1 MPASLLQ
8 RALAHRQLSEA
19 WERVRDNAGGPGV
32 DGVTVDAFALDLHI
46 HLQAL
51 PRAVLGGR
59 YRAMPLRECLIEKDA
74 GDEPGTSHADS
85 NATKRYRRLA
95 IPTVADRVLQTAVAM
110 VLTPILER
118 EFEDTSFAY
127 RRGRG
132 VLQAT
137 ERIERLRDEGFVWVV
152 DADIESF
159 FDHIPHDPLLAQLQ
173 TLVRDERLI
182 ALINQWLRA
191 PIARVDDMIDLR
203 AMGLPESMRQGLPQG
218 SPLSPLLS
226 NLYLDTL
233 DEAMIDANQR
243 IVRFADDFVILC
255 RSQAQA
261 ESALALTEDV
271 LTSLALRLNS
281 EKTRI
286 VDFNRG
292 FRFLGVN
299 FVRSLAVKRTTTAQ
313 RVHHANPQKAAVLSA
328 EQLASFMQNTPRRVH
343 LPADGFALPPD
354 EPAWQEH
361 TRESALQ
368 TALREAN
375 VHALDLPDE
384 AVPRELASAL
394 LSNAV
399 VQAATLTPTL
409 SRAAGEG
416 ATALDEETRF
426 VPAQSIPAAPDFHAT
441 LRTLPLLRTLYLV
454 EQGAVVSRE
463 GEDLHVHVDGER
475 VAEVGL
481 PQLELICV
489 LGNIGFTTPALQAC
503 MTHQIPIVFMART
516 GKLYGM
522 AQSGDS
528 SHAPLLRAQ
537 VLASSFDDKRLEYAR
552 RFVRAKLLNS
562 RILIKR
568 LRRSRGGDAALS
580 AVLDAA
586 ALALRDASWRTKT
599 TETLASLSGIE
610 GAAAARYFDALR
622 HLIPAAW
629 GFGPR
634 HAFPAPDP
642 VNALLS
648 FGYSLLRANLVALI
662 NAQGL
667 SPQIGFLHADGAGHA
682 ALASDLMEE
691 FRALVV
697 DALVLDLITRRRVSS
712 DDFTRAADGEPCR
725 MTNATARLFIHEFEE
740 SMQAPI
746 SVRDSGGQRE
756 PTSLRHLMLRQ
767 VRDLARALRGADD
780 YTPCIGR

>member
-1 MPASLLQ
+1 MPASPLQ
-8 RALAHRQLSEA
+8 RALSHRQLSEA

-32 DGVTVDAFALDLHI
+32 DGVTVDAFAPDLHI

-59 YRAMPLRECLIEKDA
+59 YRAMPLRECLIEKSPA
-74 GDEPGTSHADS
+74 DEHSASPTTAAA
-85 NATKRYRRLA
+85 NAAKRYRHLA

-137 ERIERLRDEGFVWVV
+137 QRIERLRDEGFVWVV

-159 FDHIPHDPLLAQLQ
+159 FDHIPHAPLLAALH
-173 TLVRDERLI
+173 TLVRDDRLI
-182 ALINQWLRA
+182 ALITQWLRA
-191 PIARVDDMIDLR
+191 PIASVDGSITPRDR
-203 AMGLPESMRQGLPQG
+203 GVPQG

-233 DEAMIDANQR
+233 DEAMIDADHR

-261 ESALALTEDV
+261 ESALALTHDV

-299 FVRSLAVKRTTTAQ
+299 FVRSLAIKSTKGG
-313 RVHHANPQKAAVLSA
+313 HHAAAPQKAAALTA
-328 EQLASFMQNTPRRVH
+328 EQLAAYTQSPPRNVR

-354 EPAWQEH
+354 EPAWLEH
-361 TRESALQ
+361 ASESALQ
-368 TALREAN
+368 SALREAN
-375 VHALDLPDE
+375 VLALDLPD
-384 AVPRELASAL
+384 AAAAKVPTPATTLTPTLSRTAGEGVERSGETISAP
-394 LSNAV
+394 AY
-399 VQAATLTPTL
+399 ATTLTPTL

-416 ATALDEETRF
+416 AVRATAD
-426 VPAQSIPAAPDFHAT
+426 APTT

-463 GEDLHVHVDGER
+463 GDDLHVNLEGER

-481 PQLELICV
+481 PQLELVCV

-503 MTHQIPIVFMART
+503 MTEGIPIAFMART

-522 AQSGDS
+522 ASGADRRN
-528 SHAPLLRAQ
+528 ADVLRAQ
-537 VLASSFDDKRLEYAR
+537 VLAASFDHKRLEYAR
-552 RFVRAKLLNS
+552 SFVRAKLLNT
-562 RILIKR
+562 RILVKR
-568 LRRSRGGDAALS
+568 LRRSRSKDAALT
-580 AVLDAA
+580 ALFDRAA
-586 ALALRDASWRTKT
+586 TALRDASWRTT
-599 TETLASLSGIE
+599 TVDSIASLSGVE
-610 GAAAARYFDALR
+610 GAAAACYFDVLR
-622 HLIPAAW
+622 SIIPAVWA
-629 GFGPR
+629 FGPR
-634 HAFPAPDP
+634 QAFPAPDP
-642 VNALLS
+642 VNAMLS
-648 FGYSLLRANLVALI
+648 FGYSLLRGNLVALI
-662 NAQGL
+662 NAQDL
-667 SPQIGFLHADGAGHA
+667 SPQIGFLHSDGAGHA

-697 DALVLDLITRRRVSS
+697 DALVIDLISRRRLSP
-712 DDFTRAADGEPCR
+712 DDFTPAADGQPCR
-725 MTNATARLFIHEFEE
+725 MSNAAARLFIHEFEE
-740 SMQAPI
+740 KMQAPI
-746 SVRDSGGQRE
+746 NVRDAGGQRE

-767 VRDLARALRGADD
+767 VRELARALRGADD
-780 YTPCIGR
+780 YVPFIGR